1 MSNHEPERTC
11 VVCRKKSSKDNFIKI
26 VRNKSGDV
34 AVEKDKKLDGR
45 GAYVCKNQDCVAKCE
60 KTKALNR
67 VFKTVVPQEVYEEL
81 KNEFTNTEN

>member
-45 GAYVCKNQDCVAKCE
+45 GAYVCKDEKCLAIL
-60 KTKALNR
+60 KKSRALNR
-67 VFKTVVPQEVYEEL
+67 SFKAAIPENFYEGIVNNDGIE
-81 KNEFTNTEN
+81 